1 MADELVAMGVVAQQV
16 EGLLEEQ
23 EHGVVEILAQ
33 SRGQGVKIVQ
43 EIHKMRKVEWLVNG
57 CTWDRRKD
65 ATGCARPRN

>member
-33 SRGQGVKIVQ
+33 SHGEGIKIVQ
-43 EIHKMRKVEWLVNG
+43 ETHVWMFLL
-57 CTWDRRKD
+57 
-65 ATGCARPRN
+65 